1 MAFEV
6 TATNRQIIPAGQ
18 SAVFTA
24 VVVPCRRRL
33 VQFRLGTGNLE
44 LSGRGCNVVTG
55 CPCCRPNT
63 VNYKATFSGNV
74 AVPEGGTAAE
84 TISVGIA
91 VNGEVLQD
99 SIMQSTPAAVEQ
111 FNAVSKTLT
120 IPILKGCCQS
130 VTVENNSTQDIALQN
145 AILDIDYLG
154 VV

>member
-24 VVVPCRRRL
+24 VVVPCRRGL

-63 VNYKATFSGNV
+63 VNYKATFSGNI
-74 AVPEGGTAAE
+74 AVPEGGTAE
-84 TISVGIA
+84 TISVGIT

>member
-6 TATNRQIIPAGQ
+6 TATNRQVIPAGQ

-24 VVVPCRRRL
+24 VVVPCRRGL

-44 LSGRGCNVVTG
+44 LAGRGNRAAA
-55 CPCCRPNT
+55 CPCQNANT
-63 VNYKATFSGNV
+63 VKYKATFGANI
-74 AVPEGGTAAE
+74 AVPEGGTAG
-84 TISVGIA
+84 TISIGVA

-99 SIMQSTPAAVEQ
+99 SIMQSTPAAVEE

-130 VTVENNSTQDIALQN
+130 VTIENNSAQDIAMQN
-145 AILDIDYLG
+145 AILDIDYMG
-154 VV
+154 V